1 MGPLKSEI
9 RSRPSGGTSLTDPES
24 RPKVP
29 KHFFKPMPAELRYA
43 KFCFDAVC
51 FLILTISHLCAV
63 FPLSKNVIVI
73 HKSIHS
79 FDYFF
84 SLCRFNPLM
93 IHFISLFLCGVF
105 FWWHFV
111 NSVSR
116 WMLCNG
122 TNTHLH
128 HHGQQRTTCR
138 YKWCYRMADSVKE
151 ETCHLLYCH
160 YKYCQLKNAQLQS
173 LSNKHV
179 GFGSSAPTWCHSG
192 CQCPFL
198 YFPTQQ
204 TWQHMIWKIYMIYM
218 LGYDMIWYDLKQNK
232 TIPNE

>member
-1 MGPLKSEI
+1 MVYSTQNKKKAIDAFSSHLSPALPLSNVTLTPAAISQCISQDLNPCQRQRVSVFPDLVSCYWFARAYCDFKLGQVPRYAKDLMGPLKSEI

-29 KHFFKPMPAELRYA
+29 KHFFKPMPAELRQA

-63 FPLSKNVIVI
+63 FLLSKNFIVI

-116 WMLCNG
+116 
-122 TNTHLH
+122 
-128 HHGQQRTTCR
+128 
-138 YKWCYRMADSVKE
+138 
-151 ETCHLLYCH
+151 
-160 YKYCQLKNAQLQS
+160 
-173 LSNKHV
+173 
-179 GFGSSAPTWCHSG
+179 
-192 CQCPFL
+192 
-198 YFPTQQ
+198 
-204 TWQHMIWKIYMIYM
+204 
-218 LGYDMIWYDLKQNK
+218 
-232 TIPNE
+232 